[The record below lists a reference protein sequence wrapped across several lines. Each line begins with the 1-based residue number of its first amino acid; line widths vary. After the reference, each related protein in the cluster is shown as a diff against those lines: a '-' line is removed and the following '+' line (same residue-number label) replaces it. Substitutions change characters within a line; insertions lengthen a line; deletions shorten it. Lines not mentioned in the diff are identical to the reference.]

1 MNSTLYKR
9 KHKGRGATS
18 LDAKRPNVD
27 GFVQCRSK
35 HTKVFERFGS
45 LKTYLDFGRDDGLI
59 NEVRKVLRQN
69 KNAKKGKGKVKED
82 FSDKVQKVLK
92 GSIEGGKL
100 DSETV
105 KGFYEKLLGDDNRPM
120 RVNSGE
126 NNSAVLFTVEEVKLC
141 LKHRARGD
149 SCGVD
154 RVSKGMLNAIKRFP
168 ARFEYVHAM
177 LNCFLLRGV
186 PESFKVALVT
196 LIPKKKNASTPGDY
210 RPISVT
216 SLIYR
221 LYSRLLS
228 IRFYAAVN
236 TQLSSAQGGYRTKVN
251 GCARNLA
258 ILRSVLGEAKTE
270 NRSLAVASVDLSKA
284 FDSVSHV
291 AVKNCLGKLK
301 MPDYLRRACLD
312 TLDHNVLKF
321 KGTGVSVTGK
331 RGVPQGLPLSGYLFI
346 ATIDQAVKAM
356 DELCP
361 YETASG
367 SKVGA
372 LCLVDDLLVFTTSK
386 NDLELKLRRLRS
398 LLSESGWKLNAQKS
412 YAYARVKRGT
422 RMVTE
427 TGTVGCGGNESIKLI
442 SAREKF
448 KYLGVVISGANCL
461 TDNASPIT
469 NKLSESLKA
478 IEKANLSVVHKIRAI
493 KEVIIPQQVYRL
505 SNISSVSIW
514 NAKYKAKKSTH
525 ERARSNLTRLY
536 AELDRKIA
544 RTVKAILKVP
554 QNTNVSLFYVN
565 ESRGGLG
572 LHRLEVLIPIA
583 RLKIRETMSVCPKL
597 LAILDK
603 FHFNDRDNCI
613 RLLEKHKLDTEN
625 LSREARV
632 NAMVEAARSGSIGRT
647 LILPSKSERVVPLIK
662 NKSGL
667 GFSSYKLQRVVNFK
681 LNSLNTNSRNHIR
694 NPSISK
700 LCRNGCGKLE
710 SLAHLLCER
719 RCGRLSDLWITRH
732 NAVCEFLFKRLS
744 KLKRTGVKLAIEL
757 ETGNFKPDLVLFDSK
772 SALVLEVAVR
782 WGAGKKLTQIF
793 NEKRAKYSK
802 PEAISELKAKLNELE
817 PVANERK
824 VKVTPLVFS
833 VHGSFYD
840 PEGLVSEIGKRMM
853 DTRVLRKLLLIS
865 AQIATEHSLKY
876 LGSVLGDR
884 ARYSNTR
891 VA

>member
-1 MNSTLYKR
+1 MIMTNKKR
-9 KHKGRGATS
+9 KHMGRVATS
-18 LDAKRPNVD
+18 TDAKRPHVD
-27 GFVQCRSK
+27 GFVQCRLK
-35 HTKVFERFGS
+35 HQKVLERCES
-45 LKTYLDFGRDDGLI
+45 LKTYLDFGKDCGLI

-69 KNAKKGKGKVKED
+69 KKATGGKGKSKD
-82 FSDKVQKVLK
+82 NFRDKVTKILK
-92 GSIEGGKL
+92 GSVEGGKL
-100 DSETV
+100 NGETV
-105 KGFYEKLLGDDNRPM
+105 KGFYDSLLGDENRPV

-126 NNSAVLFTVEEVKLC
+126 NNSAVLFTAEEVKLC
-141 LKHRARGD
+141 LKHRAKGD

-154 RVSKGMLNAIKRFP
+154 RVSKGMLNAIKKFP
-168 ARFEYVHAM
+168 PRFEYVHAM
-177 LNCFLLRGV
+177 LDCFLLRGV

-196 LIPKKKNASTPGDY
+196 LIPKRKDASTPADF

-216 SLIYR
+216 SLVYR

-228 IRFYAAVN
+228 IRFYTAVN
-236 TQLSSAQGGYRTKVN
+236 SQLSNAQGGYRSNVN

-291 AVKNCLGKLK
+291 AVKNCLEKLK
-301 MPDYLRRACLD
+301 MPNYLRKACLD

-321 KGTGVSVTGK
+321 KGSGVSVAGK

-346 ATIDQAVKAM
+346 ATIDQAVKTM
-356 DELCP
+356 DELRP
-361 YETASG
+361 YETSSG

-386 NDLELKLRRLRS
+386 CDLEHKLRKLKS
-398 LLSESGWKLNAQKS
+398 LLSDSGWKLNAQKS
-412 YAYARVKRGT
+412 YAYARVKRST
-422 RMVTE
+422 RMIVE
-427 TGTVGCGGNESIKLI
+427 SGTVGCGGGESIKLI
-442 SAREKF
+442 SAKEKF

-469 NKLSESLKA
+469 KKLSDSLKA
-478 IEKANLSVVHKIRAI
+478 IETANLSVVHKVRAI
-493 KEVIIPQQVYRL
+493 REVIIPQQVYRL

-514 NAKYKAKKSTH
+514 SAKYKAKTSTS
-525 ERARSNLTRLY
+525 ERTRSNLTRLY

-572 LHRLEVLIPIA
+572 LHRLEVLIPIS
-583 RLKIRETMSVCPKL
+583 RLKLRDSMSVSPNI
-597 LAILDK
+597 LALLDK
-603 FHFNDRDNCI
+603 YHFNDRDNCI
-613 RLLEKHKLDTEN
+613 RFLEKHKLDIDN
-625 LSREARV
+625 LSRESRV
-632 NAMVEAARSGSIGRT
+632 NAMVKAAQSGSLGRT
-647 LILPSKSERVVPLIK
+647 LVLPSKSERVVPLIK

-681 LNSLNTNSRNHIR
+681 LNSLSTNSRNHIR

-700 LCRNGCGKLE
+700 LCRHGCGKLE

-719 RCGRLSDLWITRH
+719 KCGRLSDLWITRH

-744 KLKRTGVKLAIEL
+744 KLKRTSVKLAIEL

-772 SALVLEVAVR
+772 SALVLVVAVR
-782 WGAGKKLTQIF
+782 WGAGKSLTQIF

-802 PEAISELKAKLNELE
+802 SEAISELKAKLNELE
-817 PVANERK
+817 PTDNERK

-833 VHGSFYD
+833 VHGSYYD
-840 PEGLVSEIGKRMM
+840 PDGLVPDIGKRMT
-853 DTRVLRKLLLIS
+853 DVRVLRKLLLVS
-865 AQIATEHSLKY
+865 AQIATEHSLRY

-884 ARYSNTR
+884 ERYSNTR
-891 VA
+891 VT

>member
-1 MNSTLYKR
+1 MTSNKR
-9 KHKGRGATS
+9 KHMGKVAAS
-18 LDAKRPNVD
+18 SDEKRPHVD
-27 GFVQCRSK
+27 GFLQCRSK
-35 HTKVFERFGS
+35 HLKVLERCES
-45 LKTYLDFGRDDGLI
+45 LRTYLDFGRDCGLM

-69 KNAKKGKGKVKED
+69 KNGNGGSRKAKD
-82 FSDKVQKVLK
+82 SFSDKVKKVLK
-92 GSIEGGKL
+92 GSIEGSRL
-100 DSETV
+100 DGEAV
-105 KGFYEKLLGDDNRPM
+105 KGFYDGLLGDNQRPE
-120 RVNSGE
+120 RVNSGD
-126 NNSAVLFTVEEVKLC
+126 NNSAVLFTSEEVKLC
-141 LKHRARGD
+141 LKHRAKGN

-154 RVSKGMLNAIKRFP
+154 RVSKGMLNAIKKFP
-168 ARFEYVHAM
+168 ARFEYVHAI
-177 LNCFLLRGV
+177 LDCFLLRGV

-196 LIPKKKNASTPGDY
+196 LIPKKMNASTPADF

-228 IRFYAAVN
+228 IRFYSAVN
-236 TQLSSAQGGYRTKVN
+236 KQLSNAQGGYRTKVN

-270 NRSLAVASVDLSKA
+270 NRSLALASVDLSKA

-291 AVKNCLGKLK
+291 AVKKCLEKLK

-321 KGTGVSVTGK
+321 KGSGVSVVGK

-346 ATIDQAVKAM
+346 ATIDQAVKTM
-356 DELCP
+356 DELRP
-361 YETASG
+361 YETSSG

-386 NDLELKLRRLRS
+386 DDLEYKLRKLKS
-398 LLSESGWKLNAQKS
+398 LLGGSGWKLNAKKS

-422 RMVTE
+422 QMVTE
-427 TGTVGCGGNESIKLI
+427 TGTVGCGSGETISLI
-442 SAREKF
+442 SAKEKF

-461 TDNASPIT
+461 TDNAPLIT
-469 NKLSESLKA
+469 RKLSDSLKT
-478 IEKANLSVVHKIRAI
+478 IENANLSVVHKIRAI
-493 KEVIIPQQVYRL
+493 REVIIPQQVYCL

-514 NAKYKAKKSTH
+514 NAKYKTKTSTS
-525 ERARSNLTRLY
+525 ERTRSNLTRLY
-536 AELDRKIA
+536 ATLDRQIA

-572 LHRLEVLIPIA
+572 LHRLEVLIPIS
-583 RLKIRETMSVCPKL
+583 RLKLRDSMSVSPNM
-597 LAILDK
+597 LALLDK
-603 FHFNDRDNCI
+603 YHFNDRANCI
-613 RLLEKHKLDTEN
+613 RLLEKHKLDINN

-632 NAMVEAARSGSIGRT
+632 NAMVEAARSGSLGRT
-647 LILPSKSERVVPLIK
+647 LILPSKSERVVPLVK
-662 NKSGL
+662 NSSGL
-667 GFSSYKLQRVVNFK
+667 GFSSYRLQRVVNFK

-772 SALVLEVAVR
+772 TALVLEVAIR
-782 WGAGKKLTQIF
+782 WGAGKSLTRMY

-802 PEAISELKAKLNELE
+802 SEAISELKTKLNELE
-817 PVANERK
+817 PTDCERK

-840 PEGLVSEIGKRMM
+840 PDGLVPEIGKRMT
-853 DTRVLRKLLLIS
+853 DVKVLRKLLLIS
-865 AQIATEHSLKY
+865 AQIAMEHSLKY
-876 LGSVLGDR
+876 IGSVLGDR
-884 ARYSNTR
+884 KRYSNTR
-891 VA
+891 VT